1 MKPAV
6 GNITLFPDRGDE
18 NFNKR
23 VYALVRLIPPGK
35 VLTYGRVAA
44 LLEVP
49 RGARAVG
56 WALRVLPNGSDVPW
70 HRVINAQR
78 RISGRGEPASE
89 RLQLERLA
97 AEGVKIS
104 SDEQIAADALWDPP
118 IWEIR
123 DLLENEQT
131 DK

>member
-1 MKPAV
+1 
-6 GNITLFPDRGDE
+6 LFPDRGDAH
-18 NFNKR
+18 FNER

-56 WALRVLPNGSDVPW
+56 WALSALPNGSDVPW

-78 RISGRGEPASE
+78 RVSNRGEPQSE
-89 RLQLERLA
+89 RIQLERLI
-97 AEGVKIS
+97 AEDVKIS
-104 SDEQIAADALWDPP
+104 ADGQIAADALWDPP
-118 IWEIR
+118 LWEIR
-123 DLLENEQT
+123 DLLENLSADT
-131 DK
+131 